1 MGVVLF
7 GRFLST
13 RPNGSNCGSLLWY
26 NFRMAT
32 TRTYSLAIDFHQDE
46 GGYLAYFPALPG
58 CHTWGST
65 YEEAVKN
72 AEEALIGYLEAL
84 QKNGEK
90 IPQEDHPSG
99 AVSLGLVIN
108 LPALV

>member
-1 MGVVLF
+1 
-7 GRFLST
+7 
-13 RPNGSNCGSLLWY
+13 
-26 NFRMAT
+26 MAR
-32 TRTYSLAIDFHQDE
+32 TRTYSLTIEFHPDE

-58 CHTWGST
+58 CHTWGNT

-84 QKNGEK
+84 HKNGEK
-90 IPQEDHPSG
+90 IPEEDHPAS
-99 AVSLGLVIN
+99 AVSLGMVVN